1 MAARAGTSHEVHIP
15 KRVAAIVGACP
26 EAATICEL
34 GYDRGLILWSV
45 LAAQPSARGLGIEV
59 QPASAHTTPIP
70 YDLAHRVELR
80 TGDGLLPLA
89 PEEATGL
96 GVILAGLGGRTIAK
110 ILEARPDITRRL
122 AWVVACPSHLEA
134 DIRPALS
141 RLGLTLIDER
151 LVEDRGRF
159 YEVMVARPSSETRI
173 DLPDEIAAIWGP
185 HLVGRPDPLMAA
197 YLDDQEQRFS
207 EAFKSNLAS
216 YHGGPKAALGRK
228 LALLA
233 AARAR
238 VDSARPCP
246 SNADPLLPP
255 PDRLG

>member
-1 MAARAGTSHEVHIP
+1 MAARAGTSQQAHIP
-15 KRVAAIVGACP
+15 KRVAAIVAACP
-26 EAATICEL
+26 DAANICEV

-45 LAAQPSARGLGIEV
+45 LAARPAAHGLGIEV
-59 QPASAHTTPIP
+59 QPASEHTTPIP
-70 YDLAHRVELR
+70 HDLARRVALR
-80 TGDGLLPLA
+80 TGDGLLPLTA
-89 PEEATGL
+89 AEADGL

-141 RLGLTLIDER
+141 RLGLTLVDER

-159 YEVMVARPSSETRI
+159 YEVMIARPDAPPRV
-173 DLPDEIAAIWGP
+173 DDELAATWGP

-197 YLDDQEQRFS
+197 YLDDQARRFS
-207 EAFKSNLAS
+207 EAFKSDLAS
-216 YHGGPKAALGRK
+216 YRDGLKATLGRK
-228 LALLA
+228 LSLLD

-238 VDSARPCP
+238 VGTPI
-246 SNADPLLPP
+246 
-255 PDRLG
+255 